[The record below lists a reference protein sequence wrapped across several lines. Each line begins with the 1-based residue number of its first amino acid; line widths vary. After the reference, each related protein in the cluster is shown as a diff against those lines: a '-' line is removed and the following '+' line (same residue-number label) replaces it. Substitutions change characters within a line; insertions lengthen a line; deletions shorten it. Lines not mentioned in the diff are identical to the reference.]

1 MDDLTSEF
9 VAETREMLD
18 RIGEA
23 LLLWEAT
30 PNDAARLDEI
40 FRFVHTVKGS
50 CGFIGLPRIEALAHA
65 AESGLAEVR
74 GGNRKADAALVGAM
88 LAIID
93 RITILV
99 AALESTDVEVPD
111 HESDDALIAALE
123 PDALAP
129 VAEAAEPAE
138 GSPLAPA
145 RTVRIAVPL
154 LEALMTQVSDLVLV
168 RNELARTVRLADDP
182 ALSSGFDRLA
192 AIVTDLRDS
201 VTHTRMQPI
210 DRLFATLPRLVRDT
224 AKECGKRVTLELSG
238 QDVEIDREMVEAIRD
253 PLVHIVRNAIDHGI
267 EPPDARLAAGKPES
281 SVLRIAALQSGNQ
294 VSIEITDDG
303 RGIDTDALIER
314 AIAAKKIDAARVGLL
329 DTSAAAQ
336 LIFEAGLS
344 TAKKVTTVSGR
355 GVGMDVVRAN
365 VERLGGSVALVNR
378 PGHGLTVTLRAPL
391 TLSIVNALVVRAGG
405 QGFAVPRGAVEEV
418 VALNRDHARLEA
430 IGGGHIAVVRGIA
443 HPAYILSSLLG
454 LRVSVPRLAAI
465 VATPS
470 GRRYA
475 LAVDSVLDHEELV
488 VRPMAPQLAAQG
500 IFAGQSLGDDGCP
513 VIVLD
518 PVGIASSVGI
528 SRVPVQRPTEAQPNT
543 VGTESVVVATAF
555 DGRKIAVRSVLV
567 ERLIETC
574 RNDWLV
580 VGGRWFAAVDGQHT
594 AGCLADGLPDD
605 GLISAMLLFDGQR
618 RIILPLEAVHDLAPL
633 VAIVPVDAEGVEGLL
648 NIDEQ
653 PVELLDASHLFE
665 SAGLTVSSRPVAAIL
680 LDPTPWSRAILAPL
694 VEAAGYQVRFGQAEN
709 AALVIHL
716 ENEVSLPKSGARI
729 ALSRKAN
736 GEVAIDRYDR
746 NALRALIGSSRK
758 ARA

>member
-1 MDDLTSEF
+1 MEDLTTEF

-23 LLLWEAT
+23 LLLWET
-30 PNDAARLDEI
+30 SPNDAARLDEI

-65 AESGLAEVR
+65 AESALADVR
-74 GGNRKADAALVGAM
+74 QGNRRADAALVGGM
-88 LAIID
+88 LALID
-93 RITILV
+93 RIAILV
-99 AALESTDVEVPD
+99 AALESAELEVPD
-111 HESDDALIAALE
+111 PTTDEALVSALE
-123 PDALAP
+123 PDALAAVVEP
-129 VAEAAEPAE
+129 ADVAEL
-138 GSPLAPA
+138 SPLTPS

-168 RNELARTVRLADDP
+168 RNELARTVRMSNDP
-182 ALSSGFDRLA
+182 ALASGFDRLA

-224 AKECGKRVTLELSG
+224 AKECGKLVTLELSG

-267 EPPDARLAAGKPES
+267 ERPEARRAAGKPES
-281 SVLRIAALQSGNQ
+281 SILRIAALQSGNQ

-303 RGIDTDALIER
+303 RGIDTEALIER
-314 AIAAKKIDAARVGLL
+314 AIAAKKIDTARVGLL
-329 DTSAAAQ
+329 DSSAAAQ

-344 TAKKVTTVSGR
+344 TAEKVTAVSGR

-418 VALNRDHARLEA
+418 VALNREHARIEE

-454 LRVSVPRLAAI
+454 LRVNAPRLAAI

-518 PVGIASSVGI
+518 PVGIATSVGI
-528 SRVPVQRPTEAQPNT
+528 SRVALPRPTDVEQVST
-543 VGTESVVVATAF
+543 VTGSVVVATAF
-555 DGRKIAVRSVLV
+555 DGRRIAVRSVLV
-567 ERLIETC
+567 ERLVETT
-574 RNDWLV
+574 RDDWLM
-580 VGGRWFAAVDGQHT
+580 VGGRWFAVIDGEHLPSCISEALP
-594 AGCLADGLPDD
+594 AGA
-605 GLISAMLLFDGQR
+605 LISAMLLFDGQR
-618 RIILPLEAVHDLAPL
+618 RVILPLQAVHDLAPL
-633 VAIVPVDAEGVEGLL
+633 SAIVPVDADGIEGLL
-648 NIDEQ
+648 SIDDR
-653 PVELLDASHLFE
+653 PVELLDASCLFE
-665 SAGLTVSSRPVAAIL
+665 SASAAGSSRPVASIL
-680 LDPTPWSRAILAPL
+680 LDPTPWSLAILAPL
-694 VEAAGYQVRFGQAEN
+694 VEAAGYSVSFGQTDN

-716 ENEVSLPKSGARI
+716 ENAVALPADAAHI
-729 ALSRKAN
+729 ALAREAD
-736 GEVAIDRYDR
+736 GAVATNRYDR
-746 NALRALIGSSRK
+746 QTLRALIGATR
-758 ARA
+758 RASA